1 MIKIRFTNKSI
12 SQRSLFGLKLLETS
26 NHSVNGNNKTIQH
39 EHFSEANFLTHVLNI
54 ITLMLK

>member
-26 NHSVNGNNKTIQH
+26 NHSVIGNNKTIQQ

-54 ITLMLK
+54 IH